1 MSAELLQE
9 RLSRLNTNVHG
20 IKPGIFDFFNISY
33 FDARHVLHAQHF
45 LRRVLLIR
53 LRHANVLEFVGI
65 KVLSGRE
72 EIKVS
77 LVLN

>member
-9 RLSRLNTNVHG
+9 GLSRLDTNVDG
-20 IKPGIFDFFNISY
+20 IKSRLLDFFNISY

-53 LRHANVLEFVGI
+53 LRHANVFEFVGV
-65 KVLSGRE
+65 KVLSGQK
-72 EIKVS
+72 ISK
-77 LVLN
+77 